1 MNIQQ
6 INDKIQ
12 KIRTILGQFD
22 LLCHNYVLDAVSHF
36 IETPRYLIS
45 VIGTKASGK
54 AAVVNAIL
62 NEDVLPSLTY
72 KPKAIYHIK
81 SAQKGCHISAQA
93 LSGISRE
100 LCTVSDVMS
109 FIKKDYDTTV
119 VVETENDFLKQ
130 NIEVRTGYDIEAEC
144 PIMEYMMSDIVL
156 FCVRATSLFCLDDMR
171 VIHDLKEKAHSKIV
185 ICITHLN
192 NVKPNE
198 IPRVAEFVESKRLNF
213 PTIYFSDEPLDI
225 TSSSLL
231 PQLGRE
237 AILNEIQRLL
247 GNGIDYNQRCA
258 IVTKVLNDLLEDCMN
273 DLAEQ
278 KKLLETKKEEKYQ
291 AYLSKSNSIQFA
303 RLGWDELRVNYEKR
317 KSVCIQTILSELSK
331 MKAKLTDRFQLQILS
346 VSSPKDWWEN
356 SFPIALKGDI
366 DNISSAIDQ
375 KMQGVMAKDFNW
387 LNHEIQLKFRQVPIS
402 HNTPIG
408 DMQFDYTINLSNNS
422 FQNLQKAKYFTMA
435 GGASLTTLLLL
446 SSFPAFAIVSAACG
460 IIGDRFINNTLKQQR
475 ESLKIAVRNVVD
487 DVFTNISAMVPSRV
501 SGLYEE
507 IAQGIAEK
515 EKAWNESLNIGE
527 FKCEESSEAENI
539 DGLIQI
545 IHQLKG

>member
-1 MNIQQ
+1 MNTQQ

-62 NEDVLPSLTY
+62 NEDIIPSLTY

-93 LSGISRE
+93 LSGISRK

-130 NIEVRTGYDIEAEC
+130 NIEVRTGYDIETQC
-144 PIMEYMMSDIVL
+144 PIMEYIMSDIVL
-156 FCVRATSLFCLDDMR
+156 ICVRATSLFCLDDMR
-171 VIHDLKEKAHSKIV
+171 VIYDLKEKAHSNIV

-198 IPRVAEFVESKRLNF
+198 IPRIVEFVESKRLNF
-213 PTIYFSDEPLDI
+213 PIIYFSDEPLDV

-303 RLGWDELRVNYEKR
+303 RLGWDELRVNYDKR

-515 EKAWNESLNIGE
+515 EKAWNKSLNIGE